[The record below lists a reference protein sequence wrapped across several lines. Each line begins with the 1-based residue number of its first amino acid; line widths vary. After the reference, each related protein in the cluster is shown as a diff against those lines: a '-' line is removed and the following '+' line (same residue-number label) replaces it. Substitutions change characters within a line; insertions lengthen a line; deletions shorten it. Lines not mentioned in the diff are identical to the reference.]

1 MYFKNPI
8 INTHQENI
16 FHLAP
21 IPLYVKQFDDHDL
34 HDEVYNLGFGELS
47 EEQKRMGQELPERYD
62 IERQS
67 TYEIN
72 YNNRDM
78 WVEPTEF
85 NPIGSRFAVPPN
97 DFLDRPEESIKI
109 IRKRCE
115 EGYMDMLNKLDFSHN
130 NNPNITESWIQYY
143 DPTSGRGHNQH
154 NHCRWSPDEETS
166 LSFVG
171 GYYLSDGDPIADHP
185 YSGVFTFH
193 VRGMSHF
200 IKPKK
205 GLLMIWPYDI
215 VHSVKPFY
223 GKSHR
228 CVINFNIQDG
238 GKITKTS
245 LI

>member
-1 MYFKNPI
+1 MYFRNPI

-21 IPLYVKQFDDHDL
+21 IPLYIKQFDDHDL
-34 HDEVYNLGFGELS
+34 HDEVYNLGFDELTD
-47 EEQKRMGQELPERYD
+47 EQKRMGQELPERYD

-97 DFLDRPEESIKI
+97 DFLDRPEESIKV
-109 IRKRCE
+109 IRRRCE
-115 EGYMDMLNKLDFSHN
+115 EGYMDMLDKLDFKHN

-154 NHCRWSPDEETS
+154 NHCRWSPDEETN

-171 GYYLSDGDPIADHP
+171 GYYLNDGSPIADHP

-223 GKSHR
+223 GKTHR

-238 GKITKTS
+238 V
-245 LI
+245 